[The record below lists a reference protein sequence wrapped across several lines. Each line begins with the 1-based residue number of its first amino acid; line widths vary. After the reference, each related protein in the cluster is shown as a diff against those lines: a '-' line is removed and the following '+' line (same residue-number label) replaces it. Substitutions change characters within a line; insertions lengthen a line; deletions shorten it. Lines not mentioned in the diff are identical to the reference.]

1 MNRIKSGRKKKSL
14 RIAAVLTAMA
24 LCAGMWGQS
33 GLVSHASNSLGSQT
47 GQETG
52 GDAQEE
58 APAEST
64 DGGEDV
70 EAQIV
75 DENTE
80 DLAGTSTAARVRV
93 IPASA
98 RLRGEASTDS
108 DQVGSLSSGD
118 EIDVV
123 GETTGSDGNLWYQVS
138 GEVNGETVSG
148 YIRSDLVEVTQ
159 TAQAETP
166 AETTS
171 ETPSETPSETESVST
186 DEYSV
191 SYADDGT
198 GTGVSDWYLNDNV
211 NGTRYKI
218 SDLLNA
224 QQTNESNI
232 AVMEEQTGNMR
243 MIIIILAVII
253 ALLVI
258 VVTILI
264 FRLRNSYEDDGY
276 DADDYDDEDE
286 DDDRYEDDEEDEE
299 DDEDEEDEDDDYV
312 PRRRRGAVRR
322 PARSRKP
329 SRRSRYEEEDEDEEE
344 EDDDRYEDEEEED
357 EPPRRSSRQSGRAR
371 SQRGQKNYR
380 PKDFLD
386 VDEDDDLDFEFL
398 DLK

>member
-70 EAQIV
+70 ESQIV

-80 DLAGTSTAARVRV
+80 DLSGTSTAARVRV
-93 IPASA
+93 VPASA

-108 DQVGSLSSGD
+108 EQVGSLSSGD

-276 DADDYDDEDE
+276 DADDYDEEDE

-344 EDDDRYEDEEEED
+344 EDGDRYEDEEEED

-386 VDEDDDLDFEFL
+386 VDEDDGLGFDFL

>member
-1 MNRIKSGRKKKSL
+1 MNRIKSGRKKRSL

-24 LCAGMWGQS
+24 LSAGMWGQA
-33 GLVSHASNSLGSQT
+33 GLVSRASNSLGSQT

-52 GDAQEE
+52 GEE
-58 APAEST
+58 APAENSE
-64 DGGEDV
+64 GGDV
-70 EAQIV
+70 EAEIV
-75 DENTE
+75 NENTE

-93 IPASA
+93 VPASA

-108 DQVGSLSSGD
+108 AQVGSLSSGD

-138 GEVNGETVSG
+138 GDINGETVSG

-159 TAQAETP
+159 TAQPETP
-166 AETTS
+166 A
-171 ETPSETPSETESVST
+171 ETPSETPAETPAEPESVPT

-191 SYADDGT
+191 NYADDGT
-198 GTGVSDWYLNDNV
+198 GTGVSDWYLNDNI

-232 AVMEEQTGNMR
+232 AVMEEQTGSMR

-253 ALLVI
+253 GLLVV

-264 FRLRNSYEDDGY
+264 FKLRSSYEDDGY
-276 DADDYDDEDE
+276 DDDYGDEDE
-286 DDDRYEDDEEDEE
+286 DDDRYDDEE
-299 DDEDEEDEDDDYV
+299 DDEDEEDEEDDYASA
-312 PRRRRGAVRR
+312 RRRGAVRR
-322 PARSRKP
+322 PVRSRQP
-329 SRRSRYEEEDEDEEE
+329 SRRRRYDEEDEDEEE
-344 EDDDRYEDEEEED
+344 DEDDRYEDEEDEE
-357 EPPRRSSRQSGRAR
+357 EPPRRASRQSGRAKSQR
-371 SQRGQKNYR
+371 SQKSYR

>member
-1 MNRIKSGRKKKSL
+1 MNRIKSGRKKRSL

-33 GLVSHASNSLGSQT
+33 GLVSRASNSLGSQT

-70 EAQIV
+70 ESQIV

-80 DLAGTSTAARVRV
+80 DLSGTSTAARVRV
-93 IPASA
+93 VPASA

-108 DQVGSLSSGD
+108 EQVGSLSSGD

-138 GEVNGETVSG
+138 GDVNGETVSG

-357 EPPRRSSRQSGRAR
+357 EPPRRSSRQSGRTKN
-371 SQRGQKNYR
+371 QRGQKSYR